1 MKAWVAEDQAQMASK
16 TANHDVSR
24 PSPPDDNPLVVD
36 EPTFW
41 MSRATE
47 RIADQKFF
55 FFHFVALRL
64 FADNTERS
72 LRGWRSDG
80 VTKAF

>member
-47 RIADQKFF
+47 RIADQKFSF
-55 FFHFVALRL
+55 FTSSLSASLPTTQSGLFVGGGAM
-64 FADNTERS
+64 E
-72 LRGWRSDG
+72 
-80 VTKAF
+80 